1 MSVIEPSSQGNPK
14 TSDTETRKTEV
25 SPRPK
30 RLLFVN
36 GSAGRSESVPSCLAG
51 FKQHDITEVDR
62 LLPAAVANGDDE
74 NLLVAVWG
82 GDGSIRSVAKYI
94 VGTRAA
100 LLPAPGG
107 THNHFAKT
115 CGIADA
121 DAISAAIDGTEVAV
135 DVGMAG
141 EELFLNNVSFG
152 WYTDLVRRRETLEKS
167 MPRKLAKACSV
178 AVQISRT
185 RRLQVRFDGHT
196 ERVWMVWIGNGEHA
210 LTPMR
215 LADRLDTADGVL
227 DVRLLRGG
235 MRVPKLA
242 ALFTLFGHNRQST
255 DILIRSLR
263 ATVTL
268 EFRRRPVHAAVD
280 GELVTLPSP
289 VTISCQSRVLIVRR
303 PYQSPT

>member
-152 WYTDLVRRRETLEKS
+152 
-167 MPRKLAKACSV
+167 
-178 AVQISRT
+178 
-185 RRLQVRFDGHT
+185 
-196 ERVWMVWIGNGEHA
+196 
-210 LTPMR
+210 
-215 LADRLDTADGVL
+215 
-227 DVRLLRGG
+227 
-235 MRVPKLA
+235 
-242 ALFTLFGHNRQST
+242 
-255 DILIRSLR
+255 
-263 ATVTL
+263 
-268 EFRRRPVHAAVD
+268 
-280 GELVTLPSP
+280 
-289 VTISCQSRVLIVRR
+289 
-303 PYQSPT
+303 